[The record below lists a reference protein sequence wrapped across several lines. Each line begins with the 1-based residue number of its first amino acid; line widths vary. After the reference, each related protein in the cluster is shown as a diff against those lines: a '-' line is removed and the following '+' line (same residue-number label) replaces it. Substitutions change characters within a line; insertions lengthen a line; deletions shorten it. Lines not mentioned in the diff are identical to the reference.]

1 MSWDHLMS
9 YAAFFSERLEFLG
22 QGRKP
27 RCWGGRGERVC
38 FMVAVCWFKI
48 FFFFL
53 LRNIL

>member
-1 MSWDHLMS
+1 MSWDHPMS

-38 FMVAVCWFKI
+38 FMLAVC
-48 FFFFL
+48 
-53 LRNIL
+53 